1 MSPATSWNIDA
12 INTTTRENFM
22 GLHPVL
28 AVIIGILAML
38 GFFLLIALIVLA
50 LGDYVWIFQALMW
63 LGAGGVM
70 GWILLGRD

>member
-1 MSPATSWNIDA
+1 
-12 INTTTRENFM
+12 M

-63 LGAGGVM
+63 LGAGGIM

>member
-1 MSPATSWNIDA
+1 
-12 INTTTRENFM
+12 M

-38 GFFLLIALIVLA
+38 GFFLLIGLIVLA
-50 LGDYVWIFQALMW
+50 LGEHAWIFQTLMW

-70 GWILLGRD
+70 GWMLLGRD